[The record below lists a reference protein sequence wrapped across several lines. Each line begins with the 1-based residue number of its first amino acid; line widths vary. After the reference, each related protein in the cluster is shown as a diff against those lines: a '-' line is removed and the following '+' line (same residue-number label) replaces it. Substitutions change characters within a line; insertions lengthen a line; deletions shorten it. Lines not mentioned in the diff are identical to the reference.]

1 LSDKELIKR
10 TEEFHG
16 HVGPFIVAGLKMG
29 LLAMEKL
36 DAEKYTGMKVVVETG
51 TTPPISCIVDGIQMS
66 TGCTLGKGNIEVLS
80 NNKPTATF
88 TKKSINQNIKITL
101 KDKWLQAIADVSKE
115 SMEELAEK
123 VLKTSPEELFKIENG

>member
-1 LSDKELIKR
+1 MSDKELIKR

>member
-1 LSDKELIKR
+1 MIEKELIKR

-29 LLAMEKL
+29 LLALEKL
-36 DAEKYTGMKVVVETG
+36 NAEKYSGMKVVVETG

-66 TGCTLGKGNIEVLS
+66 TGCTLGKGNIEVLP

-88 TKKSINQNIKITL
+88 TKKSDNQQIRITL
-101 KDKWLQAIADVSKE
+101 KNKWLQAIADVSKE

-123 VLKTSPEELFKIENG
+123 VLNTKPEELFETEVG